1 MIRVIHMKRL
11 RIRLYIKG
19 NNTFVLMIH
28 PWRRIACTFLL
39 LLSFALFEGCKS
51 SFPHTTS
58 KKKTIRKGKPIPC
71 PLKDC

>member
-1 MIRVIHMKRL
+1 
-11 RIRLYIKG
+11 
-19 NNTFVLMIH
+19 MIH